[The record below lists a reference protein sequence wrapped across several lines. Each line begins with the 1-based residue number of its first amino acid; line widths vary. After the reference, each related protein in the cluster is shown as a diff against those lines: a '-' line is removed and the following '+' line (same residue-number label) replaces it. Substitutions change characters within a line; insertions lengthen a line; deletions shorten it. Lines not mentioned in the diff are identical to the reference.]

1 MESLWGFVIIVF
13 LLICV
18 ISTVYAIFVSSP
30 YKRDDNADFGE
41 MDIETLKKLL
51 KERLEYPYCKNIS
64 INEEGDIDLVCKYA
78 TYAVKI
84 EDRKLVVNNKFRP
97 FAKAG
102 NIEEEKDCLEAHL
115 VKILLPEVDINILR
129 ALGHFRRYIKAR
141 IISRISGWLFLILLI
156 LYSLNKEGIH
166 ITDVMDIWTSKGVS
180 MMQFTEYSDKITIGE
195 ALRAACPEGKWSS
208 DKIDKGLYRVAFNGY
223 GMNGSLLTIVFQS
236 KDWSECTIQS
246 IAMDGQDCSLLEGM
260 LLEALFENAGDG
272 DSSGQIDGQGLLEAA
287 DEYIEEADFATDG
300 MEVTGED
307 GVDLPE
313 QPVET
318 VDDPEID
325 QTIDEEEYDSEVQG
339 AMEDSIPAWELSG
352 HYGGII
358 GGQSVMDISMYSE
371 DTVNGSVG
379 YADIYVEG
387 GEYSYQAELYE
398 ASTNLY
404 WVAADTD
411 EEVALLAYRDGTDI
425 IVQLYV
431 DGECITEYLLVGQ
444 FQS

>member
-1 MESLWGFVIIVF
+1 
-13 LLICV
+13 
-18 ISTVYAIFVSSP
+18 
-30 YKRDDNADFGE
+30 
-41 MDIETLKKLL
+41 
-51 KERLEYPYCKNIS
+51 
-64 INEEGDIDLVCKYA
+64 
-78 TYAVKI
+78 
-84 EDRKLVVNNKFRP
+84 
-97 FAKAG
+97 
-102 NIEEEKDCLEAHL
+102 
-115 VKILLPEVDINILR
+115 
-129 ALGHFRRYIKAR
+129 
-141 IISRISGWLFLILLI
+141 
-156 LYSLNKEGIH
+156 
-166 ITDVMDIWTSKGVS
+166 
-180 MMQFTEYSDKITIGE
+180 
-195 ALRAACPEGKWSS
+195 
-208 DKIDKGLYRVAFNGY
+208 
-223 GMNGSLLTIVFQS
+223 
-236 KDWSECTIQS
+236 
-246 IAMDGQDCSLLEGM
+246 M

-300 MEVTGED
+300 MEVTEED
-307 GVDLPE
+307 RVDLPE

>member
-1 MESLWGFVIIVF
+1 MDFFMVIFTVIFLAFLVSAFYLTVLQELHKRSKGIPIEYDSVQDLEKVLKDRLSCSFLQGIELGEKDKINFNCKYGAHTGVIKDGKFYIDKSLRKFSGHRDVEEAWYLEKHIKGIFEQNQEDKEDLETKFAKYIKVF
-13 LLICV
+13 
-18 ISTVYAIFVSSP
+18 
-30 YKRDDNADFGE
+30 
-41 MDIETLKKLL
+41 
-51 KERLEYPYCKNIS
+51 NIS
-64 INEEGDIDLVCKYA
+64 RLIKYMVYVC
-78 TYAVKI
+78 
-84 EDRKLVVNNKFRP
+84 
-97 FAKAG
+97 
-102 NIEEEKDCLEAHL
+102 
-115 VKILLPEVDINILR
+115 ILLFV
-129 ALGHFRRYIKAR
+129 FRYIGGMEFIK
-141 IISRISGWLFLILLI
+141 
-156 LYSLNKEGIH
+156 
-166 ITDVMDIWTSKGVS
+166 SKGVS
-180 MMQFTEYSDKITIGE
+180 KMQFTEYSDEITIGE

-300 MEVTGED
+300 MEVTEED
-307 GVDLPE
+307 RVDLSE
-313 QPVET
+313 QPVQT
-318 VDDPEID
+318 VDESEID
-325 QTIDEEEYDSEVQG
+325 QTAGEDAYDSEVQG

-371 DTVNGSVG
+371 DTVNGSIG

-411 EEVALLAYRDGTDI
+411 EEVALSAYRDGTDI
-425 IVQLYV
+425 IV
-431 DGECITEYLLVGQ
+431 
-444 FQS
+444 